1 MLQFFVG
8 IPRRQDATHLAPHP
22 LDGTGMN
29 RFEINFFYAGVRV
42 LESGIEVKCRIK
54 QMFLYPIPN
63 RGKDISFINTLEF
76 LLRKQAHMIVCHT
89 IEEL

>member
-1 MLQFFVG
+1 MRLV
-8 IPRRQDATHLAPHP
+8 LLPHP
-22 LDGTGMN
+22 LDGTGMSSA
-29 RFEINFFYAGVRV
+29 EIIFFYGGVRV

-63 RGKDISFINTLEF
+63 RGKDIPSINTLEF
-76 LLRKQAHMIVCHT
+76 LLHKQAHMIVCHT

>member
-8 IPRRQDATHLAPHP
+8 NPEAANAARLAPHP

-29 RFEINFFYAGVRV
+29 RSERNFFYAGVRV
-42 LESGIEVKCRIK
+42 LESGIEVKCRTK

-63 RGKDISFINTLEF
+63 RGKDISSINILEF